1 VRTLWLR
8 ESAGAR
14 KRINNH
20 ERREKEDAD
29 EDTEPKSSDRSL
41 QSRMKLLIASTVRMI
56 SPTSHRKRYIAN
68 DAAMQALR
76 RLLTPGVAGSVT
88 VQSVTTARVRTYAVG
103 LKFVKYVAERARAI
117 HDRKIVTHRRNNALA
132 ASRGPPAP
140 RRVA

>member
-29 EDTEPKSSDRSL
+29 EDTEPKSSDRSP
-41 QSRMKLLIASTVRMI
+41 QSRMKLIASTVRMI

-88 VQSVTTARVRTYAVG
+88 VQSVTTARVRTHAVG
-103 LKFVKYVAERARAI
+103 LKFVKYVGERARAI
-117 HDRKIVTHRRNNALA
+117 YDRKIVTHRRNNAPA
-132 ASRGPPAP
+132 ASRGPPPAP